1 MSELIELSFSFKG
14 GSADS
19 AMIEMYDGARA
30 IAGFHR
36 SLAITTHLILNG
48 EIITQAPS
56 LKGAYIY
63 MPAPEA
69 GSWKTRAK
77 IALGGLGALGIA
89 AGTASTDSNF
99 GHLVASGYAY
109 VTKEALGFEADYEG
123 TLQEQIRE
131 HNERTGSK
139 LDVSRFDGVVEKV
152 EQSITDMH
160 RPIVKSG
167 SAETGTVQ
175 NESPDGNEYEFP
187 VFNRSTYDYIIETY
201 ESKAPQTSLAKISS
215 YNVNTHSGR
224 AYIDEIGNRT
234 IQFKLSPQCQKV
246 LSVSAITKSLS
257 LTAGSTGDL
266 SHVYLTFLTNQSSTG
281 RIKSIYVID
290 VMTVKEYELRSK
302 ILNL

>member
-56 LKGAYIY
+56 LKGASIY

-109 VTKEALGFEADYEG
+109 VTNEALGFEADYEG

-131 HNERTGSK
+131 HNERTGGK

-167 SAETGTVQ
+167 SAETGVVQ
-175 NESPDGNEYEFP
+175 NESPDENDYEFP
-187 VFNRSTYDYIIETY
+187 VFNRSTYDYISETY
-201 ESKAPQTSLAKISS
+201 ESAAPQTCLAKISS

-234 IQFKLSPQCQKV
+234 IQFKLSPQCQNV

-266 SHVYLTFLTNQSSTG
+266 SHVYLTFLSNTSSTG
-281 RIKSIYVID
+281 RIKSVFVLD
-290 VMTVKEYELRSK
+290 VMTVKEYELRTK
-302 ILNL
+302 LLNL